1 MNPKLTVL
9 IIEDEKSIRSFI
21 ETTLNA
27 NDYRV
32 LTAGSGQEGLSSAAS
47 NCPDVILL
55 DLGLPDM
62 DGPGSNPSD
71 PQLVGSSYHCH
82 FCPYSGE
89 RKGGCPGCRS
99 R

>member
-32 LTAGSGQEGLSSAAS
+32 LTAGSGQEGLS
-47 NCPDVILL
+47 VW
-55 DLGLPDM
+55 LPPTALM
-62 DGPGSNPSD
+62 
-71 PQLVGSSYHCH
+71 
-82 FCPYSGE
+82 
-89 RKGGCPGCRS
+89 
-99 R
+99 